1 MLVYDGPSVLNG
13 DPIVGIIT
21 GLQTPSSN
29 PKTGTMA
36 QLWIL
41 HQDEAPHLA
50 VKSGKDASVCGDCP
64 ARNKWCYVQT
74 FQGPRSVWAAWKRG
88 SYPPYDPLLL
98 QGKALR
104 LGAYGDPA
112 ALPLSTL
119 ERITKD
125 VDMYTGYTHAW
136 KYCDARYKRFCMA
149 SCDSVADAE
158 AAIKSG
164 WRSFRVST
172 EAHDRALTG
181 EITCP
186 ASSEAD
192 NLLTCITCRTCDGNR
207 RGLRSSVV
215 IQAHGNRTKRFI
227 EYGKDQQAAP
237 PDVSKE
243 TVGQQPR

>member
-1 MLVYDGPSVLNG
+1 MIVYDGPSMLNG

-21 GLQTPSSN
+21 GLTSVSSN
-29 PKTGTMA
+29 PKTGAMA

-112 ALPLSTL
+112 ALPLSVL
-119 ERITKD
+119 EEITKD

-136 KYCDARYKRFCMA
+136 KYCDDRYQHFWMA
-149 SCDSVADAE
+149 SCDSRSDTELAVE
-158 AAIKSG
+158 RG
-164 WRSFRVST
+164 WRSFRVCVD
-172 EAHDRALTG
+172 ANDRALDR
-181 EITCP
+181 EVVCP
-186 ASSEAD
+186 ASGEAD
-192 NLLTCITCRTCDGNR
+192 NILTCIKCRTCDGTR
-207 RGLRSSVV
+207 RGLRSNVV
-215 IQAHGNRTKRFI
+215 IQAHGNRTKRFL
-227 EYGKDQQAAP
+227 EHVGRKDIKASSPVVLEAT
-237 PDVSKE
+237 E
-243 TVGQQPR
+243 G

>member
-1 MLVYDGPSVLNG
+1 MIVYDGPSVLNG

-21 GLQTPSSN
+21 GLTSTSSN
-29 PKTGTMA
+29 PKTGAMA

-41 HQDEAPHLA
+41 HQDEAPHHA

-64 ARNKWCYVQT
+64 ARNKWCYVQA

-119 ERITKD
+119 KEITKD

-136 KYCDARYKRFCMA
+136 KYCDDRYQHFCMA
-149 SCDSVADAE
+149 SCDSMEDGRAAAE
-158 AAIKSG
+158 RG
-164 WRSFRVST
+164 WRSFRVS
-172 EAHDRALTG
+172 EVEGDKSLPN
-181 EITCP
+181 EVICP
-186 ASSEAD
+186 ASDEA
-192 NLLTCITCRTCDGNR
+192 NHLLTCIACRTCDGGR
-207 RGLRSSVV
+207 RGLRSNVV
-215 IQAHGNRTKRFI
+215 IKAHGNRTKRFI
-227 EYGKDQQAAP
+227 EHGKAKHTSSPEVLEA
-237 PDVSKE
+237 
-243 TVGQQPR
+243 TV